1 MDQNEKRK
9 QDAQNLEIS
18 VDIPQEM
25 PMRRPYKDNHIT
37 QVVVNE
43 ISPPPAMNQEIEAKQ
58 NQ

>member
-25 PMRRPYKDNHIT
+25 PMRKPNKDNHIA

-43 ISPPPAMNQEIEAKQ
+43 ITPPLTVKQEIETKQ